1 MPNVQFLQE
10 NEELEK
16 KYLIIVPSYLSK
28 GLEFDAVLLFT
39 LNESFSQ
46 EEIDLKLLYV
56 AMTRPMHRL
65 HLFTR
70 DKATLLLDKAHK
82 AYFTVEKENERKSGE
97 YE

>member
-1 MPNVQFLQE
+1 
-10 NEELEK
+10 
-16 KYLIIVPSYLSK
+16 
-28 GLEFDAVLLFT
+28 
-39 LNESFSQ
+39 
-46 EEIDLKLLYV
+46 
-56 AMTRPMHRL
+56 MTRPMHRL